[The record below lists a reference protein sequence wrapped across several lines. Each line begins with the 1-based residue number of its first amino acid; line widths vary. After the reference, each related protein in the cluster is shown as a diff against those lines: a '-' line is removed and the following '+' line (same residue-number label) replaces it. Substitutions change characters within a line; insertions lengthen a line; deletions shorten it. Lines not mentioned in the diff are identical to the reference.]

1 MNHAVQILIQVL
13 VVVALI
19 CAFGW
24 WWKHGQPDPDADF
37 KRGAADAESFHKQGV
52 SIWSMQGYCVFQK
65 ARGLAGPY
73 EAGMSRYIKTQLKGI
88 Q

>member
-1 MNHAVQILIQVL
+1 MSHAIQIMIQVL

-19 CAFGW
+19 CAVGW

-37 KRGAADAESFHKQGV
+37 KRGAADAEAFHKKGA
-52 SIWSMQGYCVFQK
+52 SIWQMQGFVLYQK
-65 ARGLAGPY
+65 ARGEAGPY
-73 EAGMSRYIKTQLKGI
+73 EAGMSSYIKTKLKGI